1 VILNRVV
8 HIVDSDA
15 GNRRSLA
22 RTLRHEGMDSFAYAS
37 GDDLLEASGYILP
50 GCVLIIAR
58 PPQPDQSDMVRTLLA
73 ARPEMA
79 VIVMGAE
86 PTIALWSSALRA
98 GAVDFLDLARPLAK
112 LRVALDYAF
121 DILPEKVAHQRF
133 IGEAIALKSR
143 LTPRE
148 QDVLKGIVAGHT
160 NRAIAQA
167 LGIGTRTV
175 EMHRSNIMQKLHMDN
190 IAELIRFAVLSGIA
204 EPGATDPG
212 ANAA

>member
-1 VILNRVV
+1 MILNRVV

-73 ARPEMA
+73 ARAEMA

-86 PTIALWSSALRA
+86 PTIALAVQALRA
-98 GAVDFLDLARPLAK
+98 GAVDFLDLACPLAK

-204 EPGATDPG
+204 DPGATDPG